1 MSLIM
6 LSRNAL
12 LKQAREIKYKPDI
25 LEKVNKLLSV
35 LEQFMSIPY
44 LKERLV
50 LKGGTALNLFCFDKI
65 PRLSVDIDLN
75 YIGSLE
81 LAVMRDERKIIEES
95 IAQILLQN
103 QFERERSPTNH
114 AGGKMIWRYDS
125 ALGQKGNLE
134 IDLNYMFRKP
144 LWPVIEMAP
153 KINFDKASTV
163 PVLDIHEL
171 AAGKLSALFSRRVSR
186 DFFDAHHLLTKSKL
200 ETDKL
205 RTSFV
210 IYASMSDTQ
219 VKDISLEAI
228 QYDALDIQNK
238 LFPVLRQIDLPRK
251 KALIEKWASQ
261 LLLELKEGL
270 ATILPLRENEI
281 EFVRSIQ
288 EQGHIKPEL
297 ITENRELTEIILKHP
312 LIQWKANNTIKSLAD
327 VN

>member
-1 MSLIM
+1 M

-12 LKQAREIKYKPDI
+12 LKQARENKYKPDI
-25 LEKVNKLLSV
+25 LEKVNKLLLV

-50 LKGGTALNLFCFDKI
+50 LKGGTALNLFCFEQI

-81 LAVMRDERKIIEES
+81 RTVMLEERKIIEES
-95 IAQILLQN
+95 IAQILFQN

-144 LWPVIEMAP
+144 LWPVLEIAP
-153 KINFDKASTV
+153 KIIFAKSFTV

-186 DFFDAHHLLTKSKL
+186 DFFDAHHLFSTRVL
-200 ETDKL
+200 EVEKL

-210 IYASMSDTQ
+210 IYASMSDTHIN
-219 VKDISLEAI
+219 DISLEAI
-228 QYDALDIQNK
+228 QYDAVDIQNK
-238 LFPVLRQIDLPRK
+238 LYPVLRQMDLPRK
-251 KALIEKWASQ
+251 KTLIEKWASQ
-261 LLLELKEGL
+261 LLMELKEGL
-270 ATILPLRENEI
+270 STILPFRENEI

-297 ITENRELTEIILKHP
+297 ITENRALTDIILKHP
-312 LIQWKANNTIKSLAD
+312 LIQWKANNTIKGLA
-327 VN
+327 NIN